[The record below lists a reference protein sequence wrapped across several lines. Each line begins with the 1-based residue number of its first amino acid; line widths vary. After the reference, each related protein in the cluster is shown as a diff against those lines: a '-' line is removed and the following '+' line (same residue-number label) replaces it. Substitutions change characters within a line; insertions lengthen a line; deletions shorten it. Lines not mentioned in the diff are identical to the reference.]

1 MKNII
6 FDEVLNMRAST
17 AGRTVLQPV
26 PAPGIIAPSGWS
38 PLLRH
43 AGNVLV
49 CSGNTLAV
57 AHPDSPVT
65 VAELPSPPLCAAV
78 HGSRITVMTA
88 RGPYTILYDP
98 VDCTYR
104 PVGLPVRWPQITLG
118 AVRGGVYS
126 CRIPSVTVARVA
138 DACRDAYVE
147 LAESAHAAGAFLQ
160 PVLASVQL
168 LDAAGN
174 VLHATPP
181 VFVAPTDGTALC
193 DPLGFTFADSD
204 TGKDSDRLNAL
215 DISASGYRITVDMA
229 DVATHPR
236 AADIS
241 RIRVMVT
248 PQFHPWNFSAGA
260 SVARTGSVS
269 GAPPLTVVPP
279 TAMRDVCRSVSVSAQ
294 GLIVAAWQRFD
305 DVAVIAAEAV
315 APFGTL
321 TADAPPVVSVRK
333 SADDFFNALSSPAA
347 ARTVL
352 PPLFSATHCAVS
364 ANAAV
369 WANPTPLRAL
379 TANPGCF
386 AADVA
391 DRRWYGQLRIAYADG
406 TSTVTDVSGG
416 KTPLSL
422 LPLVTVPDSDA
433 VRLTLRFFTE
443 GDDPGADN
451 PYLVELPLTPAG
463 DACAFWLSDDRRP
476 VAVDRAVDRAEL
488 PVAVTAGASVQN
500 AILTARA
507 DAVASPLARIT
518 VPAAVTA
525 VVPARDPSGGWLF
538 GRRRFYV
545 FTADCTYVLTLA
557 ADMRDGSLSPLYPAG
572 VPGAHCVADTPDGV
586 CALCGGDIVRL
597 ASSSVRVLRRG
608 VSADRLGY
616 CADHSHLVAGNT
628 DDNVAVHIPDDGSV
642 DYTTTL
648 VIRGAWLS
656 DGGAVFTV
664 TDRGLAD
671 LNDRTD
677 RLAPVPVALRV
688 RLTPSPSRRR
698 LPARVT
704 VPLRSDRLDGT
715 LTLSRHYIRYGQPAD
730 VTVASLRIAGR
741 VLRPLTL
748 RVVPPLWPST
758 QYALALV
765 ADASPATS
773 LAL

>member
-26 PAPGIIAPSGWS
+26 PAPGIIAPAGWS

-49 CSGNTLAV
+49 YSGNTLAV
-57 AHPDSPVT
+57 ARPDSPVT

-78 HGSRITVMTA
+78 YGSRITVMTA
-88 RGPYTILYDP
+88 QGPYTILYDA

-104 PVGLPVRWPQITLG
+104 PVGLPVRWPQITLR

-126 CRIPSVTVARVA
+126 CRIPSVTVGKVA

-147 LAESAHAAGAFLQ
+147 LAESAHSAGAFLQ

-181 VFVAPTDGTALC
+181 VFVAPSDGTALC
-193 DPLGFTFADSD
+193 DPLGFTFADGD

-215 DISASGYRITVDMA
+215 DISASGFRIAVDA
-229 DVATHPR
+229 SDVATHLR

-248 PQFHPWNFSAGA
+248 PQFHPWNFGTGA
-260 SVARTGSVS
+260 SVGRSASVGGSS
-269 GAPPLTVVPP
+269 ALTVVPP
-279 TAMRDVCRSVSVSAQ
+279 TAMRDVCRSVSVSAR
-294 GLIVAAWQRFD
+294 GLIVAAWQRFAD
-305 DVAVIAAEAV
+305 LALTAAEAV

-321 TADAPPVVSVRK
+321 TVDAPPVDSVTK
-333 SADDFFNALSSPAA
+333 SAEAFFKALNSPAA
-347 ARTVL
+347 PCPSL
-352 PPLFSATHCAVS
+352 PSLFSATHCAVS

-369 WANPTPLRAL
+369 WANPAPLRAL

-386 AADVA
+386 AATA
-391 DRRWYGQLRIAYADG
+391 GDRRWSGQLRIAYADG

-416 KTPLSL
+416 MTPLTL
-422 LPLVTVPDSDA
+422 QPLVTVPDRDA

-451 PYLVELPLTPAG
+451 PYLVDLPLTPAG
-463 DACAFWLSDDRRP
+463 DYGAFWLSDDRLP
-476 VAVDRAVDRAEL
+476 VSVERADDRAVL
-488 PVAVTAGASVQN
+488 PAAVASAVAADN
-500 AILTARA
+500 ALLIARA

-518 VPAAVTA
+518 LPAAVTA
-525 VVPARDPSGGWLF
+525 IVPARDPSGGWLF

-545 FTADCTYVLTLA
+545 FTAERTYVLTLA

-597 ASSSVRVLRRG
+597 AASSVRVLRRG
-608 VSADRLGY
+608 VGGDRLGY
-616 CADHSHLVAGNT
+616 CADQSHLVVGNT
-628 DDNVAVHIPDDGSV
+628 DDNVALHIPDDGSV
-642 DYTTTL
+642 GYTTSL
-648 VIRGAWLS
+648 VTGGGWLS
-656 DGGAVFTV
+656 DGGSVCAA

-677 RLAPVPVALRV
+677 SITPVAVALRV
-688 RLTPSPSRRR
+688 RLTPSPSRRT

-730 VTVASLRIAGR
+730 VPVASLRVAGR
-741 VLRPLTL
+741 VLRPIAL
-748 RVVPPLWPST
+748 RVVPPLWPSA